1 MMAEVEGNASQVHSL
16 IEVSKKQGSPTKGPF
31 SITTYVRVRA
41 QTNVNGTANEN
52 SSSFEN
58 SHEIMRKVG
67 KNSSIHIF
75 RGQSRI
81 TCRCRY
87 RNRLASQGPSPL
99 SLAYPPPTLKS
110 YRGSSLRT
118 AKSTKRATLS
128 GSFKAREHSVLTN
141 SPMKIGNRRICF
153 HYSQQPLLRGML
165 RKLIQT
171 SLAAAKK
178 KTPLIVPSKMGGGPT
193 RSTRGSSRLSESTA
207 KIGTRSINMSG
218 RGRARR
224 HDLMRRST
232 LIN

>member
-1 MMAEVEGNASQVHSL
+1 MMAEVEGNTSQVHSL
-16 IEVSKKQGSPTKGPF
+16 IEIRKTQGSPKKCPF

-75 RGQSRI
+75 RGKSRI
-81 TCRCRY
+81 TCKCRY
-87 RNRLASQGPSPL
+87 RNQLASQVAYPR
-99 SLAYPPPTLKS
+99 SLACPPPTLKS
-110 YRGSSLRT
+110 YRGSSLPT

-141 SPMKIGNRRICF
+141 SPMKISNRRICF
-153 HYSQQPLLRGML
+153 HYSLQPLLLLGMGML

-171 SLAAAKK
+171 SRAAKK
-178 KTPLIVPSKMGGGPT
+178 KTP
-193 RSTRGSSRLSESTA
+193 
-207 KIGTRSINMSG
+207 
-218 RGRARR
+218 
-224 HDLMRRST
+224 
-232 LIN
+232 